1 MYIIFRWRFL
11 RTEVIG
17 VCVYNEFQRLEFQ
30 PLGYG
35 IPMGLFFS
43 FPVTIDP
50 MNKEWKIVQGLSL
63 DEFAKSKIDTTT
75 QVGSSPDG

>member
-1 MYIIFRWRFL
+1 MNIT
-11 RTEVIG
+11 TEAE
-17 VCVYNEFQRLEFQ
+17 CCFFTT
-30 PLGYG
+30 
-35 IPMGLFFS
+35 GLFFS

-75 QVGSSPDG
+75 QVGSYQMDNDMKLTLGTA